1 MSLFTSDLFSGNLRT
16 IVCLKRTLCG
26 ASPMGVPRAL
36 SVLTQ
41 SHIASR
47 RVWSKVGVIRH
58 QAISLFD
65 KQKLW
70 SKLHEYH
77 LIHFLPVVLL
87 DLFLGWFLNLGLV
100 EHVKSLFYGIVILL
114 APAQSLQ
121 LLERISFL

>member
-16 IVCLKRTLCG
+16 IICLKRALCS
-26 ASPMGVPRAL
+26 ALPIGVPRAL

-41 SHIASR
+41 FHIASR
-47 RVWSKVGVIRH
+47 RVWRRVGVIQY

-70 SKLHEYH
+70 SKPHEYY
-77 LIHFLPVVLL
+77 LIHFLPVVLF

-100 EHVKSLFYGIVILL
+100 EHAKSLFYGIVILL